1 MHTFAPY
8 AYSLTEA
15 ESTHSLRITLA
26 EALMIARDIGEASG
40 RDNGTTWWNMT
51 VSEESGRTH
60 ACKLV
65 IDRWGTCTIATRVGG
80 VHALCY
86 ALGELIRS
94 VEIIVEPMPR
104 AA

>member
-1 MHTFAPY
+1 MQIFAPY

-15 ESTHSLRITLA
+15 ETTHTLRITLA
-26 EALMIARDIGEASG
+26 EALTIAQGIGEASG
-40 RDNGTTWWNMT
+40 RDNGTAWWDMT
-51 VSEESGRTH
+51 VSEESGRRH

-80 VHALCY
+80 VHAVCY
-86 ALGELIRS
+86 ALGELARS